1 MALSLKSDPMI
12 FWIIVAGVAL
22 TGIGISKW
30 VKSSPYKDALIP
42 GLSVSSAALGIW
54 GFRKNQRNKDIEL
67 YLQLARSAT
76 DNQVADEI
84 TTLEVIN
91 QKEQEINLGV
101 QLAKL
106 EEIQLNVKARLE
118 EFQ

>member
-1 MALSLKSDPMI
+1 MALNLKSDPMI
-12 FWIIVAGVAL
+12 FWIIIGGIVC

-30 VKSSPYKDALIP
+30 VKISPYKDALIP
-42 GLSVSSAALGIW
+42 VFSVSSAALGVW
-54 GFRKNQRNKDIEL
+54 GYRRNQRNKDVEI

-84 TTLEVIN
+84 TTIEVIN
-91 QKEQEINLGV
+91 QKQQEINLGV
-101 QLAKL
+101 ELAKL

>member
-1 MALSLKSDPMI
+1 MALNLKSDPMI
-12 FWIIVAGVAL
+12 FWIIVGAIAF

-30 VKSSPYKDALIP
+30 VKASPYKDALIP

-54 GFRKNQRNKDIEL
+54 GFRRNQRNKDVEL
-67 YLQLARSAT
+67 YIQLARSAT

-84 TTLEVIN
+84 TTIEVVN
-91 QKEQEINLGV
+91 QKQQEIDLGIK
-101 QLAKL
+101 LAQL

-118 EFQ
+118 EFN